1 MQLAL
6 RPWSADADL
15 MAAPVSNG
23 RTNKILIGTVAAL
36 SASVI
41 AAGPAVQHSAT
52 LEVHQAQQRA
62 VQLVAAVTDSPIA
75 VYGDLVNHTVHNV
88 GTLLKQYAAS
98 PFPILGAIVENQ
110 VGYLKQIFDFSAAS
124 TAFKTW
130 WENGT
135 RESAPGKTLLANVQS
150 ALSKGNLG
158 VAYENFNKL
167 ALFGLQNTVLTWA
180 NGWLFSTST
189 TMGIPQRMAQNLSNA
204 LGAFFTTGTLVFGAF
219 QAAYAPFSGA
229 AFELSRSLGAVGSAV
244 GAGNLAGAIT
254 ALVNTPGAV
263 ADAFLNGFAYSG
275 STNPWAGLFSP
286 KDPACTGRCAS
297 GGPISQFLITIAQKI
312 AAAIKNVPAKTATTT
327 AAVAVSDPAASL
339 VSATLEPAATSYTLS
354 LGSGSSTSTATDH
367 TVVAAAAATT
377 DKAAAADTTA
387 AAPATSKSDA
397 AKTED
402 IAKAEVT
409 TKAQDTAKAPATATA
424 TDTGKPADTA
434 SSTGTAAAG
443 TSTTDSPAKAGSDNV
458 GSDKAGSD
466 KAGSVKAGSDKVDG
480 ANGGSAQGDS
490 AKSGSV
496 KNRSTKHG
504 SGKTGSADGQSDS
517 AKTGSAKG
525 ASAKADPAKGGSA
538 KGGSA
543 RHDSGK
549 QGSAK
554 HAAKHDSGS
563 AS

>member
-23 RTNKILIGTVAAL
+23 RTNKFLIGTVAAL

-167 ALFGLQNTVLTWA
+167 ALFGLQNTVLTWV

-229 AFELSRSLGAVGSAV
+229 AFELSRALGAVGSAV
-244 GAGNLAGAIT
+244 SAGNLAGAVT

-327 AAVAVSDPAASL
+327 AAVAAGDPAASL
-339 VSATLEPAATSYTLS
+339 VSATLEPAASSYTLS

-367 TVVAAAAATT
+367 TVVAAAAAAT
-377 DKAAAADTTA
+377 DKAAEADTTA
-387 AAPATSKSDA
+387 VAPATAKSDVT
-397 AKTED
+397 KTED
-402 IAKAEVT
+402 VVKAEVA
-409 TKAQDTAKAPATATA
+409 TKAQDTAKAQEAATA

-443 TSTTDSPAKAGSDNV
+443 TSTTDGPAKAGSV
-458 GSDKAGSD
+458 TAGSDKAGSD
-466 KAGSVKAGSDKVDG
+466 KAGSDKADS

-490 AKSGSV
+490 VKSGSV

-504 SGKTGSADGQSDS
+504 SDKTSSADGQSDS
-517 AKTGSAKG
+517 AKTGSAK
-525 ASAKADPAKGGSA
+525 ADSA
-538 KGGSA
+538 KGGFA

-554 HAAKHDSGS
+554 HTAKHDSGS